1 MSIVDE
7 LRSLD
12 TNDPGR
18 WPLPIRAGAIALAFA
33 AVTAFGVYMLV
44 YKQEIP
50 LLERAEQEERDLRT
64 QFEDRQR
71 KAANFDAYRTQLA
84 EIERDFGAMLR
95 QLPGKTEV
103 PSLLVDISQTG
114 LGAGLEEQQF
124 TPAGEIHKD
133 FYAELP
139 IRLRYTGSYH
149 ELGNFVSGIAA
160 LPRIV
165 TLHDITIRPVSATVP
180 DELVLDVTAKTYRYL
195 DEEATE
201 GLWRRVAYS
210 RRAGWSW
217 RLSPQPRARAAAQ
230 TRTCRR
236 TSTTSR
242 LGPVAASSPCRPSSR
257 HRSSPTNQACAA
269 RLSCRTSHNGVS
281 ATIRMP
287 SKARIAIGRA
297 NSWSSSRSTH

>member
-18 WPLPIRAGAIALAFA
+18 WPLPIRAGAVALVFA
-33 AVTAFGVYMLV
+33 AAVAVGIWMMVIKAEMPKLEAAQMEEVT
-44 YKQEIP
+44 
-50 LLERAEQEERDLRT
+50 LRG

-71 KAANFDAYRTQLA
+71 KAANFDSFRAQLA

-114 LGAGLEEQQF
+114 LGAGLEEQTF
-124 TPAGEIHKD
+124 TPTGEIQKD

-139 IRLRYTGSYH
+139 IKLRYTGSYH

-165 TLHDITIRPVSATVP
+165 TLHDITIRPTGAANGSANGSANSDQLT
-180 DELVLDVTAKTYRYL
+180 LDVTAKTYRYL

-201 GLWRRVAYS
+201 G
-210 RRAGWSW
+210 
-217 RLSPQPRARAAAQ
+217 
-230 TRTCRR
+230 
-236 TSTTSR
+236 
-242 LGPVAASSPCRPSSR
+242 
-257 HRSSPTNQACAA
+257 
-269 RLSCRTSHNGVS
+269 
-281 ATIRMP
+281 
-287 SKARIAIGRA
+287 
-297 NSWSSSRSTH
+297 

>member
-12 TNDPGR
+12 TSDPGR
-18 WPLPIRAGAIALAFA
+18 WPLPIRAGAVAIVFA
-33 AVTAFGVYMLV
+33 AAVAMGIWILV
-44 YKQEIP
+44 INQEMPGLRAAERQEI
-50 LLERAEQEERDLRT
+50 DLRA

-71 KAANFDAYRTQLA
+71 KAANFDAYRAQLA

-114 LGAGLEEQQF
+114 LGAGLEEQTF
-124 TPAGEIHKD
+124 TPTGEIQKD

-139 IRLRYTGSYH
+139 IKLRYTGSYH

-165 TLHDITIRPVSATVP
+165 TLHDISIRPRNGANP

-195 DEEATE
+195 DEEAT
-201 GLWRRVAYS
+201 G
-210 RRAGWSW
+210 G
-217 RLSPQPRARAAAQ
+217 
-230 TRTCRR
+230 
-236 TSTTSR
+236 
-242 LGPVAASSPCRPSSR
+242 
-257 HRSSPTNQACAA
+257 
-269 RLSCRTSHNGVS
+269 
-281 ATIRMP
+281 
-287 SKARIAIGRA
+287 
-297 NSWSSSRSTH
+297 

>member
-1 MSIVDE
+1 MSLVDE

-18 WPLPIRAGAIALAFA
+18 WPLPIRAGAVALVFA
-33 AVTAFGVYMLV
+33 AAVAIGIWLMVIKTEM
-44 YKQEIP
+44 P
-50 LLERAEQEERDLRT
+50 RLEAAQLEELTLRG

-71 KAANFDAYRTQLA
+71 KAANFDAFRAQLA

-114 LGAGLEEQQF
+114 LGAGLEEQTF
-124 TPAGEIHKD
+124 TPTGEIQKD

-139 IRLRYTGSYH
+139 IKLRYTGSYH

-165 TLHDITIRPVSATVP
+165 TLHDITIRPTNGSENP
-180 DELVLDVTAKTYRYL
+180 DQLTLDVTAKTYRYL

-201 GLWRRVAYS
+201 G
-210 RRAGWSW
+210 
-217 RLSPQPRARAAAQ
+217 
-230 TRTCRR
+230 
-236 TSTTSR
+236 
-242 LGPVAASSPCRPSSR
+242 
-257 HRSSPTNQACAA
+257 
-269 RLSCRTSHNGVS
+269 
-281 ATIRMP
+281 
-287 SKARIAIGRA
+287 
-297 NSWSSSRSTH
+297 

>member
-1 MSIVDE
+1 MSIIDE

-18 WPLPIRAGAIALAFA
+18 WPLPIRVGAVVVVFA
-33 AVTAFGVYMLV
+33 AAVAFGIYMFV
-44 YKQEIP
+44 IKTEMP
-50 LLERAEQEERDLRT
+50 LLRRAEAEEVTLRG
-64 QFEDRQR
+64 QFEERQR
-71 KAANFDAYRTQLA
+71 KAANFDAYRAQLA

-114 LGAGLEEQQF
+114 LGAGLEEQVF

-139 IRLRYTGSYH
+139 IKLRYTGSYH

-165 TLHDITIRPVSATVP
+165 TLHDISIRPSRGSAA
-180 DELVLDVTAKTYRYL
+180 DELTLDVTAKTYRYL

-201 GLWRRVAYS
+201 G
-210 RRAGWSW
+210 
-217 RLSPQPRARAAAQ
+217 
-230 TRTCRR
+230 
-236 TSTTSR
+236 
-242 LGPVAASSPCRPSSR
+242 
-257 HRSSPTNQACAA
+257 
-269 RLSCRTSHNGVS
+269 
-281 ATIRMP
+281 
-287 SKARIAIGRA
+287 
-297 NSWSSSRSTH
+297 

>member
-1 MSIVDE
+1 MSIVDD

-18 WPLPIRAGAIALAFA
+18 WPLPIRVGAIGLAFA
-33 AVTAFGVYMLV
+33 AVAAAGIYMFV
-44 YKQEIP
+44 IKEEMP
-50 LLERAEQEERDLRT
+50 LLERAQRDESDLRT

-71 KAANFDAYRTQLA
+71 KAANFDAYRAQLA

-114 LGAGLEEQQF
+114 LGAGLEEQEF

-139 IRLRYTGSYH
+139 IKLQYTGSYH

-165 TLHDITIRPVSATVP
+165 TLHDIRIRPQGEAGP

-195 DEEATE
+195 ENEEATE
-201 GLWRRVAYS
+201 G
-210 RRAGWSW
+210 
-217 RLSPQPRARAAAQ
+217 
-230 TRTCRR
+230 
-236 TSTTSR
+236 
-242 LGPVAASSPCRPSSR
+242 
-257 HRSSPTNQACAA
+257 
-269 RLSCRTSHNGVS
+269 
-281 ATIRMP
+281 
-287 SKARIAIGRA
+287 
-297 NSWSSSRSTH
+297 